1 MFYIRI
7 TGLQKQDALD
17 MATKM
22 GFDDDAAQQAAET
35 FMKLYNLFITKDA
48 TLIEINPLSEDREGN
63 GKYLNNVLYFF
74 VQNC

>member
-1 MFYIRI
+1 MFNKQT

-22 GFDDDAAQQAAET
+22 GFDGDAAQQAAET
-35 FMKLYNLFITKDA
+35 FMKLYNLFIKKDA

-63 GKYLNNVLYFF
+63 GK
-74 VQNC
+74 